1 MENYIMQSD
10 IYLVKGNLDI
20 HPIAKL
26 IPEMDNDEYEA
37 LKADISGVGIIN
49 SIVIYEGMVLDGRH
63 RYNISKE
70 LAIDIYARDF
80 DESMDPVEYV
90 VSENVRRRHLSKS
103 QQAMIAAAV
112 MDYLVEDAK
121 KRQVKSGRFDGKTE
135 MGEPKV
141 KEDVQVPAKFPEP
154 EQEEKE
160 NEYTCAKCN
169 TIYYEKW
176 SPCNGDLCPN
186 CDMEV
191 KRSKHKER
199 EAREQAGKL
208 FNVSGRTVGD
218 AQTVT
223 KDGTEEEKQS
233 VTAGV
238 KSVSSVAK
246 EVRERKKAEPQP
258 AAKQAF
264 NQTNDNIEWAKW
276 SWNPVTGCKYGCKYC
291 YARDIANRFFEH
303 KFEPHFYP
311 ERLSAPENTK
321 IPTTKIDQPGIN
333 NVFVCSMADLFGP
346 WVPIDW
352 IQQIIEQCRDNPQWN
367 FLFLTKNP
375 ERYLEFKFSDNC
387 WLGATADTQK
397 RADIACEIFDGMSIS
412 TDFNGVKFLSCEPLE
427 EWIDLPIYN
436 DGQDEDNSYSLPIDW
451 IIIGGRS
458 KSSGMPAKQPE
469 WMEWFNLTK
478 QAVKCGVK
486 VYFKPNLTAMPKEY
500 PVV

>member
-1 MENYIMQSD
+1 MQSD

-121 KRQVKSGRFDGKTE
+121 KRQKKA
-135 MGEPKV
+135 GEDTHGHRHQDENLQVVETLPQAV
-141 KEDVQVPAKFPEP
+141 KEEP
-154 EQEEKE
+154 
-160 NEYTCAKCN
+160 
-169 TIYYEKW
+169 
-176 SPCNGDLCPN
+176 
-186 CDMEV
+186 
-191 KRSKHKER
+191 SKK
-199 EAREQAGKL
+199 AREQAGKL

-218 AQTVT
+218 AQAVT
-223 KDGTEEEKQS
+223 RDGTDEERQA

-311 ERLSAPENTK
+311 ERLSAPANTK
-321 IPTTKIDQPGIN
+321 VPTTKIDQPGIN

-352 IQQIIEQCRDNPQWN
+352 IQQIIDQCRDNPQWN

-427 EWIDLPIYN
+427 EWIDLPMYN
-436 DGQDEDNSYSLPIDW
+436 NGQGEDNSYSLPIDW